1 MLRFVRGFFKVLG
14 WFIAGLIGLVLLV
27 ALAIQLPPV
36 RALIRD
42 QVLAAVRGSVQ
53 GEILLDDVRWPTP
66 ENLEISGLTV
76 KDKHGNT
83 ALSLATLIVNINL
96 PALTSGQLDIRSVEA
111 SSLFVDL
118 AELDEQRGVM
128 SLFASD
134 KPEPPPPPK
143 DPNAPMS
150 PIAVTIR
157 ELCIDHGEVRVK
169 PSAEQAFTVD
179 RLEGCVRMR
188 IAKGFYV
195 ATNVLQA
202 RVQQN
207 DRDLA
212 VLRPAVELPALQD
225 EHPAGTLLAA
235 LDAKLELIGE
245 DMSFDAWVKG
255 RGFSPNTLRA
265 LGIDTDVLTGRV
277 NLDLHARQRKSLLD
291 YRAEI
296 HSRAGKIDARGEL
309 DKERVLSLHVLT
321 PRLNLAAISSI
332 DLPRFGFALDAE
344 AALADP
350 KQTELR
356 VNLTRGYFDNFA
368 LPVVSAQAVQKQ
380 DGSTVLQ
387 SLKASYGDAAV
398 SGSGELAASGALRA
412 QIDLAVPD
420 LAALPPIKS
429 AGTPARGDVH
439 AQLNMVRD
447 EHEMWDARVRLSSG
461 ALLADAAQVQG
472 LELDAHMSQIVARP
486 VIELDLRANEIAAAG
501 QVFTRVGIGLNGG
514 PQRYLFVA
522 KADEEK
528 LRAQGWIEP
537 SLANAWDAS
546 LAAQAQF
553 PQGPLRVRVPKLRLV
568 PGESVQVSDLLAE
581 FVTAKLRADGRIA
594 FAGPDSKLRFSAEAP
609 DMKKLL
615 QALGQPEQPG
625 RLTVTGLVQGELQR
639 PAADLE
645 VRYLDGPQLNGEASR
660 LALDL
665 HAKAARGT
673 STMTL
678 SASAG
683 SARVDSKIDSKWSRS
698 LPLAAALESAKH
710 ELQLSL
716 RDAPLASLLD
726 PQSPLPSR
734 VIDGLVNA
742 DIKAQGNLAK
752 IQLEGEVRS
761 RLHTARDKQSVDAS
775 LKADY
780 RDAQLKLD
788 ADLGDRRG
796 ALWKLRASAN
806 VDVEQQLKKPAPTRE
821 LIDATP
827 WELETELFERRLGQ
841 LPYLASQELEAEVR
855 QLRVALKGQLGHA
868 PHSEPS
874 GIFESQLQW
883 EPPRVIG
890 EDNAGCRDRARG
902 KALLAAKW
910 ADQKLGVELSGGAKS
925 NETIQ
930 ISARARVPF
939 SELLDGGLKQFA
951 GVQLA
956 AKIRELN
963 MEELPFACRNGRG
976 QISLDAEAR
985 DMLTPR
991 AKVTASAQTKA
1002 LVWEDSP
1009 ELNLDL
1015 KANTVEKAMIVAV
1028 DMQAGAGKTHI
1039 QGRLPL
1045 DVHAS
1050 EPSLMM
1056 RPRDPVELDM
1066 QMERMPMATLLAVV
1080 PIVKRVSGTTGGQM
1094 RMRGSIEKPLVKG
1107 ELELDDVS
1115 FTLPRLGQ
1123 RFSHLNLKV
1132 ALDGTTLRLSEGRVK
1147 DLDGSATIAALVQI
1161 PSLDDITAEVNVNAR
1176 NFPLRNSGVI
1186 MGRADL
1192 DAKLKAAMTR
1202 QQTKIEVGLN
1212 NVAIML
1218 SGDGMGNVQSLDE
1231 HPEFAFVD
1239 QGVAEI
1245 RDKLTQPE
1253 EDQAN
1258 RPQPNDRLP
1267 MQIHVVAKDG
1277 VWVRRDDFAVEM
1289 QPDLTATIEKIG
1301 PSITGEIR
1309 LLRGYINLLG
1319 QSFDIKRG
1327 RVVLA
1332 GGETIDPQLQITAQH
1347 DSTGGQRVRVEVT
1360 GFAREPR
1367 LAFYVDDKAV
1377 TARDAL
1383 VAITGGGRGGSS
1395 KGGSPEQ
1402 QIASAAVG
1410 MTTGLLTLGARRE
1423 FGDWVPMLAIEQGDN
1438 TRVRIGVEAD
1448 RFIPKFL
1455 KGFVKG
1461 AYVEGIVSTQ
1471 SNANSRSRSSAGS
1484 TRTASNASGTGVL
1497 LELMLPSHFVWAGQ
1511 YGPGQA
1517 WSIDLDWRP

>member
-1 MLRFVRGFFKVLG
+1 MLRFLRGFGKFLG
-14 WFIAGLIGLVLLV
+14 WFIAGLVGLVVLV

-36 RALIRD
+36 RGLIRD

-53 GEILLDDVRWPTP
+53 GEIALDDVRWPTP

-83 ALSLATLIVNINL
+83 ALSLATLMVNINL
-96 PALTSGQLDIRSVEA
+96 PALTSGQVDIRSVEV
-111 SSLFVDL
+111 SSLYVDL
-118 AELDEQRGVM
+118 AELDEQRGLL

-134 KPEPPPPPK
+134 KPEPPPQPK

-150 PIAVTIR
+150 PITVAIR

-169 PSAEQAFTVD
+169 PAAEQAFTVD

-212 VLRPAVELPALQD
+212 VLRAAAELPALKD

-235 LDAKLELIGE
+235 LDAKLELLGE

-255 RGFSPNTLRA
+255 RGFSPETLRA
-265 LGIDTDVLTGRV
+265 LGIETDVLTGRV
-277 NLDLHARQRKSLLD
+277 NLDLHARQLESVLG

-296 HSRAGKIDARGEL
+296 HSRAGHIDARGEL
-309 DKERVLSLHVLT
+309 DKERVVSLHVLT
-321 PRLNLAAISSI
+321 PRLDVAAISSI
-332 DLPRFGFALDAE
+332 DLPRLGFALDAE

-356 VNLTRGYFDNFA
+356 ANLTRGYFDNFA

-380 DGSTVLQ
+380 DGTTVLQ
-387 SLKASYGDAAV
+387 SLKANYGNAAV
-398 SGSGELAASGALRA
+398 SGNGELAASGALRA
-412 QIDLAVPD
+412 QVDVAVPD
-420 LAALPPIKS
+420 LAALPPLKS
-429 AGTPARGDVH
+429 NGAPLRGDVR
-439 AQLNMVRD
+439 AQLNVSRD
-447 EHEMWDARVRLSSG
+447 VHDMLDARVRLSSN
-461 ALLADAAQVQG
+461 ALLADAAQAQG
-472 LELDAHMSQIVARP
+472 IQLDAHMSQIVARP
-486 VIELDLRANEIAAAG
+486 VLEVDLRANELAAGG
-501 QVFTRVGIGLNGG
+501 QVFTQVGIGLDGG

-528 LRAQGWIEP
+528 LRAEGWVEP
-537 SLANAWDAS
+537 SLDNAWDAS

-553 PQGPLRVRVPKLRLV
+553 PQGPLRVRVPKLRLI
-568 PGESVQVSDLLAE
+568 PGESVQVSDVLAE
-581 FVTAKLRADGRIA
+581 FVSAKLRADGRIA
-594 FAGPDSKLRFSAEAP
+594 FQGPGSKLRFSAEAP

-645 VRYLDGPQLNGEASR
+645 VRYLNGPQFNGEPSR
-660 LALDL
+660 VALDL
-665 HAKAARGT
+665 HAKAERGT
-673 STMTL
+673 STLTL

-683 SARVDSKIDSKWSRS
+683 SARVESKVESKWARS
-698 LPLAAALESAKH
+698 LPLAAALQAAKH
-710 ELQLSL
+710 EVELSL
-716 RDAPLASLLD
+716 RDTPLASLLD

-734 VIDGLVNA
+734 LIDGIVNA
-742 DIKAQGNLAK
+742 DIKAHGNLDK
-752 IQLEGEVRS
+752 LQLESEVRS
-761 RLHTARDKQSVDAS
+761 RLHTARDKRSVDAV

-780 RDAQLKLD
+780 RDALVKVS

-796 ALWKLRASAN
+796 QLWNLRASAGL
-806 VDVEQQLKKPAPTRE
+806 DVERQIAKPTPSRE
-821 LIDATP
+821 LIDALP
-827 WELETELFERRLGQ
+827 WELETELFERRIGE

-855 QLRVALKGQLGHA
+855 ALRLALKAQVGHA
-868 PHSEPS
+868 PHAEPS
-874 GIFESQLQW
+874 GTFESQLQW
-883 EPPRVIG
+883 EPPRVIS
-890 EDNAGCRDRARG
+890 EKNKGCRDRARG

-910 ADQKLGVELSGGAKS
+910 ADQKLGVELSGGAQT
-925 NETIQ
+925 NEAIK
-930 ISARARVPF
+930 ISGRARVPF
-939 SELLDGGLKQFA
+939 SELIAGGLKELA

-956 AKIRELN
+956 AKLRELN
-963 MEELPFACRNGRG
+963 LQELPFACRSGRG
-976 QISLDAEAR
+976 LISLDAEAR

-1015 KANTVEKAMIVAV
+1015 KANTVEKALIMSV

-1039 QGRLPL
+1039 QGRVPL

-1050 EPSLMM
+1050 DPSQMM
-1056 RPRDPVELDM
+1056 RAHDPVELDM
-1066 QMERMPMATLLAVV
+1066 RMERMPMATLLAVV
-1080 PIVKRVSGTTGGQM
+1080 PVVKRVSGTTGGQM
-1094 RMRGSIEKPLVKG
+1094 RLRGSLEKPMVKG
-1107 ELELDDVS
+1107 ELKLDDVS

-1132 ALDGTTLRLSEGRVK
+1132 GLDGTTLRLSEGRVK
-1147 DLDGSATIAALVQI
+1147 DLDGSATVAALVQI
-1161 PSLDDITAEVNVNAR
+1161 PSLSNITAEVNVNAR

-1192 DAKLKAAMTR
+1192 DAKIKADMTR
-1202 QQTKIEVGLN
+1202 QQTRISVGLN
-1212 NVAIML
+1212 NVAIIL
-1218 SGDGMGNVQSLDE
+1218 SGDGMGNVQSLED

-1245 RDKLTQPE
+1245 REELTKPAE
-1253 EDQAN
+1253 EEKA
-1258 RPQPNDRLP
+1258 PQPNDRLP
-1267 MQIHVVAKDG
+1267 MVVHVIARDG
-1277 VWVRRDDFAVEM
+1277 VWVRRDDFAVQM
-1289 QPDLTATIEKIG
+1289 QPDLLATIEKSG
-1301 PSITGEIR
+1301 PSITGEIK

-1395 KGGSPEQ
+1395 KGGSPEA

-1438 TRVRIGVEAD
+1438 TRVRVGVEAD

-1455 KGFVKG
+1455 EGFVKG

-1471 SNANSRSRSSAGS
+1471 SNANNRSQGSAASS
-1484 TRTASNASGTGVL
+1484 RTASSASGTGVL

>member
-1 MLRFVRGFFKVLG
+1 MLRFVRGFGKFLG
-14 WFIAGLIGLVLLV
+14 WLIVGLIGLVLLV

-53 GEILLDDVRWPTP
+53 GEIALDDMRWPTP

-76 KDKHGNT
+76 KDKHGTT
-83 ALSLATLIVNINL
+83 ALSLATLMVNINL
-96 PALTSGQLDIRSVEA
+96 PALTSGQVDIRSVEV
-111 SSLFVDL
+111 SSLYVDL
-118 AELDEQRGVM
+118 AELDEQRGLL

-134 KPEPPPPPK
+134 PPQPEKPK
-143 DPNAPMS
+143 DPNAAMS

-169 PSAEQAFTVD
+169 PAPEQAFTVD
-179 RLEGCVRMR
+179 RLDGCVRMR
-188 IAKGFYV
+188 IGQGFYV

-212 VLRPAVELPALQD
+212 VLRPAVELPALQ
-225 EHPAGTLLAA
+225 EERTAGTLLAA
-235 LDAKLELIGE
+235 LDAKFELLGE

-255 RGFSPNTLRA
+255 RGFSPDTLRA
-265 LGIDTDVLTGRV
+265 LGIETDVLTGRL
-277 NLDLHARQRKSLLD
+277 NLDLHARQLRSVLG

-296 HSRAGKIDARGEL
+296 HSRAGHIDVRGEL
-309 DKERVLSLHVLT
+309 DKERVLSLHVLAPT
-321 PRLNLAAISSI
+321 LRPAAISSI
-332 DLPRFGFALDAE
+332 ELPRLGFALDAE
-344 AALADP
+344 AALSDP

-356 VNLTRGYFDNFA
+356 ASLTRGYFDNFA
-368 LPVVSAQAVQKQ
+368 LPVVTMQAVQKQ
-380 DGSTVLQ
+380 DGSAVLQ
-387 SLKASYGDAAV
+387 SLRATYADASI
-398 SGSGELAASGALRA
+398 SGNGELSASGALRA
-412 QIDLAVPD
+412 QVQLAVPE
-420 LAALPPIKS
+420 LATLPPLQS
-429 AGTPARGDVH
+429 AGAPLGGDLRAHINVS
-439 AQLNMVRD
+439 RD
-447 EHEMWDARVRLSSG
+447 DHDMWDARVRVSSN
-461 ALLADAAQVQG
+461 ALNADAAQVQG
-472 LELDAHMSQIVARP
+472 LQLDAHMSQIVARP
-486 VIELDLRANEIAAAG
+486 VLEVDLRANEVAAAG
-501 QVFTRVGIGLNGG
+501 QVFTQVGIGLHGG
-514 PQRYLFVA
+514 PQRYLFLA
-522 KADEEK
+522 RADDEK
-528 LRAQGWIEP
+528 LRAEGWIEP
-537 SLANAWDAS
+537 SLDNAWDAS

-553 PQGPLRVRVPKLRLV
+553 PQGPLQVRIPKLRLV
-568 PGESVQVSDLLAE
+568 PGEFVQVSDLLAE
-581 FVTAKLRADGRIA
+581 FVTAKLRADGRVA
-594 FAGPDSKLRFSAEAP
+594 FQGPDSKLRFSAEVP

-615 QALGQPEQPG
+615 QTLGQPEQPG

-645 VRYLDGPQLNGEASR
+645 LRYLNGPQFNGEASR

-683 SARVDSKIDSKWSRS
+683 SARVDSKLESKWSRS
-698 LPLAAALESAKH
+698 LPLAAALQAAKH
-710 ELQLSL
+710 ELELSL
-716 RDAPLASLLD
+716 RDAPLAALLD

-734 VIDGLVNA
+734 LIDGLVHA
-742 DIKAQGNLAK
+742 DVKAHGNLDK
-752 IQLEGEVRS
+752 LQLETEVRS
-761 RLHTARDKQSVDAS
+761 RLHTARDKHSVDAVI
-775 LKADY
+775 KADY
-780 RDAQLKLD
+780 RDAQLKLT

-796 ALWKLRASAN
+796 QLWALRSTAGI
-806 VDVEQQLKKPAPTRE
+806 DVERQLKQSIPPRE
-821 LIDATP
+821 LIDAMP

-855 QLRVALKGQLGHA
+855 ALRVALKAQVGHA
-868 PHSEPS
+868 PHTEPS
-874 GIFESQLQW
+874 GTFETQLQW
-883 EPPRVIG
+883 EPPRVIR
-890 EDNAGCRDRARG
+890 EENAGCRGRARG

-910 ADQKLGVELSGGAKS
+910 ADQKLGVELSGGAHT
-925 NETIQ
+925 NETFK

-939 SELLDGGLKQFA
+939 SELIDGGLKDFA

-963 MEELPFACRNGRG
+963 MQDLPFACRKGRG
-976 QISLDAEAR
+976 QISVDAEAR

-991 AKVTASAQTKA
+991 AKITASAHTKA

-1015 KANTVEKAMIVAV
+1015 KANTVEKAMIVSV
-1028 DMQAGAGKTHI
+1028 DMQAGAGRTHI
-1039 QGRLPL
+1039 QGRLPI

-1050 EPSLMM
+1050 DPSLMM
-1056 RPRDPVELDM
+1056 RSHDPIELDM
-1066 QMERMPMATLLAVV
+1066 RMERMPMATLLAVV
-1080 PIVKRVSGTTGGQM
+1080 PMVKRVSGRTGGLM
-1094 RMRGSIEKPLVKG
+1094 RLRGSLDKPVAKG
-1107 ELELDDVS
+1107 EIELADVS

-1161 PSLDDITAEVNVNAR
+1161 PTLDNITAEVNVNAR

-1192 DAKLKAAMTR
+1192 DAKLKAEMTR
-1202 QQTKIEVGLN
+1202 QQTKIHVGLN
-1212 NVAIML
+1212 NVAISL
-1218 SGDGMGNVQSLDE
+1218 SGDGMGNVQSLE
-1231 HPEFAFVD
+1231 PHPEFAYVD

-1245 RDKLTQPE
+1245 REKLTAPA
-1253 EDQAN
+1253 EDEN
-1258 RPQPNDRLP
+1258 KPQPNDRLP
-1267 MQIHVVAKDG
+1267 MSIHVVAKDG

-1289 QPDLTATIEKIG
+1289 QPDLTATIEKSG
-1301 PSITGEIR
+1301 PHIQGEIR

-1332 GGETIDPQLQITAQH
+1332 GGETIDPQLNITAQH

-1383 VAITGGGRGGSS
+1383 VAITGGGRGNSS
-1395 KGGSPEQ
+1395 KSGSAEQ

-1423 FGDWVPMLAIEQGDN
+1423 FGDWVPMLAIEQGAN

-1455 KGFVKG
+1455 EGFVRG

-1471 SNANSRSRSSAGS
+1471 SNANSRTQTGS
-1484 TRTASNASGTGVL
+1484 RTAGASAAGTGVL
-1497 LELMLPSHFVWAGQ
+1497 LELMLPSNFVWAGQ